1 VALADPD
8 LPPGL
13 HAPALRTVPPRSDCA
28 ADRHRR
34 LREAFDAMPR
44 RSRVIVA
51 LRLPPAG
58 RRPLT
63 LRAIGRLLGVGPER
77 IRQLEQYALDDLS
90 RAWLAHRAEGLTR
103 DERVAELLP
112 IIRASL
118 DRYPI
123 EETGRLMR

>member
-1 VALADPD
+1 MALADPD
-8 LPPGL
+8 LPRGVQ
-13 HAPALRTVPPRSDCA
+13 APELRTVAPLGVDAGRY
-28 ADRHRR
+28 RR
-34 LREAFDAMPR
+34 LCDAFDAMPR
-44 RSRVIVA
+44 RSRLIVA

-58 RRPLT
+58 RRPRT

-123 EETGRLMR
+123 EETGRLIR